1 MIDVR
6 KIKTLGRLLFKLETR
21 SRSGS
26 KRKMAFL
33 MISYLLPGCFLP
45 LLLIKQNTDPTGF
58 VFTFLTYLF
67 YSLVV
72 AFTISGELDNLLIT
86 QTEVEIF
93 NAMPIDD
100 RLLVRAKLFM
110 LNRYIMMLAIPLF
123 VPGAVYFYFILKS
136 VPRSIMYFLAGYM
149 LCYFTVSILLFLYA
163 GAIKIFK
170 ARKLNVYTLIF
181 QLFLVLIMII
191 GYQLIS
197 YGITGKQSASAVNY
211 LHLIQKNSIIDFF
224 PASWYAF
231 LPSRSHYAPSFSLL
245 FKFILPFVICY
256 LSYLS
261 LRMYLEENLGIIKEK
276 IAYAGFRQEV
286 ISDGSRGNSFFA
298 GIRNLINSVY
308 LRNSTERS
316 AYALMSS
323 MFRQDKAMKLNVIPM
338 IIIPSGLAIFA
349 LLTNQLPQP
358 FGKMFFELKPVFH
371 ISILISVLVVLNTS
385 IVGMKIT
392 NNPGASWIYQSYPM
406 DSKKRFKNG
415 IRKFFIIYLLVP
427 LCIVLAIIFSFSM
440 PLWQA
445 LLHTLFIFAAANLYN
460 SMYNLLSRVLPFS
473 KENTLLNSV
482 HKLSGMVF
490 PFIYGTIIVFVQ
502 MFVYNSVPS
511 SIIALLIIIT
521 LNFWL
526 NFFGF
531 VHLKAARPLSP

>member
-33 MISYLLPGCFLP
+33 MITYLLPGCFLP

-58 VFTFLTYLF
+58 EFTFLTYLF
-67 YSLVV
+67 YSLVI

-86 QTEVEIF
+86 RTEAEIF
-93 NAMPIDD
+93 NAMPLDD

-123 VPGAVYFYFILKS
+123 VPGATYYYFIMKS
-136 VPRSIMYFLAGYM
+136 VPRSVMYFVAGYM
-149 LCYFTVSILLFLYA
+149 SCYFTVSILLFLYA
-163 GAIKIFK
+163 AAIKIFK
-170 ARKLNVYTLIF
+170 AGKLNVYTLIF
-181 QLFLVLIMII
+181 QLFLVLLMII

-197 YGITGKQSASAVNY
+197 FGITGKQSANAVNY
-211 LHLIQKNSIIDFF
+211 LHLIQKNSLIDFF
-224 PASWYAF
+224 PAAWYAF
-231 LPSRSHYAPSFSLL
+231 LPSRSQYEPSFALL
-245 FKFILPFVICY
+245 FKLILPFFIFY
-256 LSYLS
+256 FSYLS
-261 LRMYLEENLGIIKEK
+261 LRMYLEENLGVIKEK
-276 IAYAGFRQEV
+276 ISYAGFRQE
-286 ISDGSRGNSFFA
+286 IIGEGSTGNPLFAAIGNLVNSF
-298 GIRNLINSVY
+298 Y

-316 AYALMSS
+316 AFSLMSS

-349 LLTNQLPQP
+349 LLTNQLPPP
-358 FGKMFFELKPVFH
+358 FEGMFFELKPVFH
-371 ISILISVLVVLNTS
+371 ISILLSVLVVLNTS
-385 IVGMKIT
+385 ILGMKVT
-392 NNPGASWIYQSYPM
+392 NNRGASWIYDSYPM

-427 LCIVLAIIFSFSM
+427 LFVILAIIFSFAM

-460 SMYNLLSRVLPFS
+460 SMYNLVSRVLPFS
-473 KENTLLNSV
+473 RENTLLNSV
-482 HKLSGMVF
+482 QKLSGMVF
-490 PFIYGTIIVFVQ
+490 PFIYGTIIVMVQ
-502 MFVYNSVPS
+502 MLAYRNLPS
-511 SIIALLIIIT
+511 SIIVLLVIIT

-531 VHLKAARPLSP
+531 VHLKAARA